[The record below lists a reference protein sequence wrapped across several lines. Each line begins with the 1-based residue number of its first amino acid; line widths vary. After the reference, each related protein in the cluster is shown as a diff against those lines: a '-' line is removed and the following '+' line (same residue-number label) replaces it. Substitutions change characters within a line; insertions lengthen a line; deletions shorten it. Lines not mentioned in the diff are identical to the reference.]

1 MAGPIFRWVDESTRW
16 SRLRLV
22 ERPISAMLDTPLGYP
37 LQLFSGRRVGEPDG
51 PRVAYRMNTLKC
63 VTTQQQIL
71 ESRFVDFR
79 EAKKKFDSGDDDV

>member
-1 MAGPIFRWVDESTRW
+1 
-16 SRLRLV
+16 
-22 ERPISAMLDTPLGYP
+22 
-37 LQLFSGRRVGEPDG
+37 
-51 PRVAYRMNTLKC
+51 MNTLKC